1 MNIKKSSFLNFPLGN
16 KKIMVLLAVS
26 LFILAGCKEE
36 AITTSGA
43 KPFIG
48 GTDAIEFEFIE
59 GSPPPEVY
67 DGGSYPFEVTLN
79 IENKGEHR
87 VPADKIGIDL
97 AGFYPPEFDD
107 PNDGVELVIAKP
119 PEEDLEKS
127 YIDSEGNT
135 IAGTI
140 TYLTFDGFNFHS
152 DLSANNQYL
161 IRANV
166 CYEYGTTA
174 QADMC
179 ILDDL
184 TKTKDEVC
192 KVTEKKTVY
201 SSSAPIQIENF
212 EESVAGTDKVAF
224 NFEIVHRGSG
234 AISNKDATTQCS
246 DETTDKNKVWVEVSN
261 GLEGLTCS
269 GLSDGTD
276 TTGYTTLYGGKRMIR
291 CTQDISALEGDFE
304 KKVNIE
310 VTYDYKEHKETTVL
324 VKHTTP

>member
-1 MNIKKSSFLNFPLGN
+1 MDKR
-16 KKIMVLLAVS
+16 IMVLLAVS

-36 AITTSGA
+36 SVTIAGA

-79 IENKGEHR
+79 IENQGEYD
-87 VPADKIGIDL
+87 VPADKINVKL
-97 AGFYPPEFDD
+97 AGFYPLEFDD
-107 PNDGVELVIAKP
+107 PEDDIELATSISKP
-119 PEEDLEKS
+119 PEEDLKKS

-135 IAGTI
+135 ITGTI
-140 TYLTFDGFNFHS
+140 TYLTFNGFNFHS
-152 DLSANNQYL
+152 SLSANNEYK

-166 CYEYGTTA
+166 CYEYGTIA

-179 ILDDL
+179 VLDDL

-192 KVTEKKTVY
+192 KITEKKTVY

-212 EESVAGTDKVAF
+212 EESVAGTDKIAF
-224 NFEIVHRGSG
+224 SFEIVHRGSG
-234 AISNKDATTQCS
+234 AVSNKDAAIDCS
-246 DETTDKNKVWVEVSN
+246 GETIDKNKVWVKVGN
-261 GLEGLTCS
+261 DLANLECS
-269 GLSDGTD
+269 GLSGGTSDGT
-276 TTGYTTLYGGKRMIR
+276 TNPTGTEQTGSTTLYGGKRMIR
-291 CTQDISALEGDFE
+291 CTQDLSALEGDFE

-310 VTYDYKEHKETTVL
+310 VVYDYKEHKETTVL